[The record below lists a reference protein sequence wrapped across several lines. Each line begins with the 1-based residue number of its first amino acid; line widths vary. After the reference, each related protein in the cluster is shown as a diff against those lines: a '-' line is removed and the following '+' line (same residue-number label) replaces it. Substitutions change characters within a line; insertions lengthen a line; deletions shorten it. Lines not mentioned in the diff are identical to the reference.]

1 MTNQK
6 KPRIGATILA
16 FVILIAGVGFG
27 ILQIANGVRA
37 YGNVPSADEIQRME
51 EYLELMD
58 DLEEILDAS
67 SLGAADADRY
77 LDSKLQNY
85 DLTRSQEQDI
95 REFYKEILEKSEGD
109 YVDRELA
116 MNSLTREIIYY
127 RQNIPNPAQ
136 VRGYMIRTL
145 VLGSGVSL
153 LSLVV
158 FAVLIK
164 KPS

>member
-116 MNSLTREIIYY
+116 INSLTREIIYY